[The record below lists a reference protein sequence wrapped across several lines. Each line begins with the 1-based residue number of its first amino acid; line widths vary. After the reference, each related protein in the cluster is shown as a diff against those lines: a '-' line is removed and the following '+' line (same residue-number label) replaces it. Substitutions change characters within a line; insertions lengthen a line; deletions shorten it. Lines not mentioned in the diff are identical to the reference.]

1 MSNPIWS
8 KTLSE
13 VLGHET
19 YVHEYI
25 SEKTGNAYT
34 QDTIALLN
42 VLSTGSVIQDDNGEY
57 RYSIVD
63 TEKELEYTIKTS
75 NHVNVSFGTPLT
87 FTLVRGGVI
96 GNKGLG
102 WYKAES
108 VKVNKHE
115 EKV

>member
-63 TEKELEYTIKTS
+63 TAERTVTKLEPQDS
-75 NHVNVSFGTPLT
+75 LT
-87 FTLVRGGVI
+87 L
-96 GNKGLG
+96 L
-102 WYKAES
+102 
-108 VKVNKHE
+108 
-115 EKV
+115 